1 MCGINC
7 LSCFKCMLLWEIISL
22 IKKKKILGQNKF
34 NHIKLRLLQFLQMLL
49 ILIMNKNVPLHPNSS
64 YYQMCISK
72 RQKSD
77 IIIIIIRQPKLVS

>member
-7 LSCFKCMLLWEIISL
+7 VYHDLNVCYNGRPMLNL
-22 IKKKKILGQNKF
+22 KKQKQVLGQNKF
-34 NHIKLRLLQFLQMLL
+34 NHIRMRLLQFLQMLL

-72 RQKSD
+72 RQK
-77 IIIIIIRQPKLVS
+77 R

>member
-1 MCGINC
+1 MGDQC
-7 LSCFKCMLLWEIISL
+7 LIK
-22 IKKKKILGQNKF
+22 KKKKILGQNKF

-77 IIIIIIRQPKLVS
+77 IIIIIIINNNQATQTCFLIWNNITH

>member
-1 MCGINC
+1 
-7 LSCFKCMLLWEIISL
+7 MLLWEIISL
-22 IKKKKILGQNKF
+22 IKKKILGQDKF

-77 IIIIIIRQPKLVS
+77 IIIIIIIIIIIRQPKPVS

>member
-1 MCGINC
+1 MYVTMGDHKLN
-7 LSCFKCMLLWEIISL
+7 L
-22 IKKKKILGQNKF
+22 KKKILGQNKF

-77 IIIIIIRQPKLVS
+77 IIIIIIIIIRQPKPVS